1 MALLEVPEEQIHALL
16 GQFSLAARR
25 NALRSL
31 MGSSDHAVGTVHESM
46 GWITGQWWQGGRL
59 ALRKLRAS

>member
-1 MALLEVPEEQIHALL
+1 MALLEVPEEQILAPI

-25 NALRSL
+25 EALRSL

-46 GWITGQWWQGGRL
+46 GWISAQ
-59 ALRKLRAS
+59 